1 MLKWGRIMA
10 TIENEKVSKRI
21 RKLLNEKNM
30 KQVDLIN
37 ITSISK
43 TAISN
48 YLTNNRI
55 PKAEEL
61 YKIAK
66 ALDTS
71 MEYILTGEEYKVQ
84 QLGTD
89 EIRLL
94 EMYNKLNERN
104 KGRVEQFIEER
115 LNEQIKDNPKSSTS
129 QSTDTE
135 GGLKNRTV
143 G

>member
-1 MLKWGRIMA
+1 MA

-71 MEYILTGEEYKVQ
+71 MEYILTGEEYKIQ

>member
-1 MLKWGRIMA
+1 MA